1 MIVLIRKWIAWVCV
15 LVGIA
20 CFSVYWLIDELDVWQ
35 PSDAVQVMGSVTESS
50 QIDSDLGSEMV
61 AQEDTVVTQGALS
74 ESDNKTTE
82 AVQSVDLANWQE
94 EAAELKWQRNAQLT
108 AEYDELKSMVQDLA
122 EGELR
127 TQAQQRMLAISE
139 AFSLMEQAESM
150 LKLKGYEAVVFIEGE
165 QISAVVD
172 KELAIDDG
180 IIIAELL
187 ERVSGFAKENVLVIP
202 R

>member
-20 CFSVYWLIDELDVWQ
+20 CFSVYWVIDELDVWQ
-35 PSDAVQVMGSVTESS
+35 QSDAVQVMGSVSDSAE
-50 QIDSDLGSEMV
+50 IDSILDSEMV
-61 AQEDTVVTQGALS
+61 VQDDTGDRTALNENDNQENEEIQST
-74 ESDNKTTE
+74 
-82 AVQSVDLANWQE
+82 AVADWQE
-94 EAAELKWQRNAQLT
+94 EAADLKWQRNAQLT

-172 KELAIDDG
+172 KELAISEG
-180 IIIAELL
+180 IIIAEML
-187 ERVSGFAKENVLVIP
+187 ERASGFNKENVLVIP

>member
-20 CFSVYWLIDELDVWQ
+20 CFSVYWVIDELDVWQ
-35 PSDAVQVMGSVTESS
+35 QSDAVQVMGSVSENAE
-50 QIDSDLGSEMV
+50 IDSNLDSEVV
-61 AQEDTVVTQGALS
+61 AQEDKVERTALH
-74 ESDNKTTE
+74 ESDDQANEEIPST
-82 AVQSVDLANWQE
+82 SVADWQE

-127 TQAQQRMLAISE
+127 TQAQQRMLEIGE

-165 QISAVVD
+165 QISALVD
-172 KELAIDDG
+172 KELAISEG
-180 IIIAELL
+180 IIIAEML
-187 ERVSGFAKENVLVIP
+187 ERASGFNKENVLVIP